1 MKNYPIT
8 SKWVQD
14 NFNIDDERQIL
25 RELDYS
31 GDLISLIEE
40 DVGNGVSV
48 DEFIEIIK
56 STLKGHD
63 FVSFNE
69 IRYSGTTLDLSKWV
83 SATETDNQVVDR
95 LKVEERAKRKIIK
108 QEEQDRVD
116 YERLK
121 LKFEPQ
127 SITKAN
133 LNLLECSQCRLGKNY
148 LNICGLNHPEF
159 TECLDYVNNHE
170 DL

>member
-1 MKNYPIT
+1 MKDHPIT
-8 SKWVQD
+8 SKWVQE

-31 GDLISLIEE
+31 GDFVDLIEA
-40 DVGNGVSV
+40 DVGDGVSIS
-48 DEFIEIIK
+48 EFIEIVK
-56 STLKGHD
+56 SSLKGHD

-83 SATETDNQVVDR
+83 SATETDNQVIDR
-95 LKVEERAKRKIIK
+95 LKVEERAKRKVIK

-121 LKFEPQ
+121 LRFEPK
-127 SITKAN
+127 SITKVN
-133 LNLLECSQCRLGKNY
+133 LDLLECSQCRLGKNY
-148 LNICGLNHPEF
+148 LNLCDLTHPEF
-159 TECLDYVNNHE
+159 TECLEYVNNHE